1 MNTETKVKQLSTK
14 PFPVPKVFQLSPQ
27 LSEELKKV
35 VGEIEWLLIL
45 KADGDYVNVAVPDNS
60 PLIRLNGCN
69 GDVELFKP
77 EAAESYP
84 KEVSISEIKPQ
95 CECEENSDIINDLLT
110 PSAHAQLISI
120 AYTADNDC
128 ICIGGHRFY
137 RK

>member
-69 GDVELFKP
+69 G
-77 EAAESYP
+77 
-84 KEVSISEIKPQ
+84 
-95 CECEENSDIINDLLT
+95 NSDIINDLLT
-110 PSAHAQLISI
+110 PSTHAQLISI